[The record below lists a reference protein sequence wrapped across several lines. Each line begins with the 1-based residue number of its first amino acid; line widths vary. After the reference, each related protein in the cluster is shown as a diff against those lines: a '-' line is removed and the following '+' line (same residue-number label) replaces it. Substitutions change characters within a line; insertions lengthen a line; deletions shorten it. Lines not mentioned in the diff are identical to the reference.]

1 MVLEPRCKLRLSES
15 EPAPPRLR
23 QAQSRAAPAL
33 TLPPRAPRPQE
44 QEARALE
51 EEARRLKRERGAL
64 AKQGRALLALPTKR
78 ERGQARPEALMPV
91 GLGRALRLLGRARG
105 CVRLSVQAGR
115 QRGQARQR
123 PARRFAS
130 GWSVLR
136 GM

>member
-1 MVLEPRCKLRLSES
+1 MPPLSPNQQVAAHAARHDVSGAWRLVATP
-15 EPAPPRLR
+15 PAWKVACPPRLR

-78 ERGQARPEALMPV
+78 ERGQARPNALMPV
-91 GLGRALRLLGRARG
+91 G
-105 CVRLSVQAGR
+105 
-115 QRGQARQR
+115 
-123 PARRFAS
+123 
-130 GWSVLR
+130 
-136 GM
+136 